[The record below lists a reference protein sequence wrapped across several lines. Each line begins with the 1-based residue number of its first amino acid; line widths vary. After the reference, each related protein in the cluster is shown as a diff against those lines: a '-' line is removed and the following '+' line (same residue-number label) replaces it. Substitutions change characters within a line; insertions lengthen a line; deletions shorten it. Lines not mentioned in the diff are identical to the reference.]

1 MDSVAGRCPAP
12 AHPEPPTPTQHGRE
26 APAAA
31 RRVVQLLLRHEV
43 VDQAVRA
50 EGLAVHD
57 RHPPL
62 HLRADQVWIND

>member
-1 MDSVAGRCPAP
+1 
-12 AHPEPPTPTQHGRE
+12 
-26 APAAA
+26 
-31 RRVVQLLLRHEV
+31 VVQLLLRHEV

-62 HLRADQVWIND
+62 HLRADHVWIND